1 MLILNNRKFLIYGF
15 GRSGKSCFKFLEK
28 KNQINIYDDL
38 KINLPLKFKKFFIS
52 KKIIKKKN
60 FDHIVISPGIDIKNC
75 SLKYYLKRN
84 QSKIITDLD
93 ILYFAYKENTK
104 IAITGTN
111 GKSTTAKLIK
121 DILKKNK
128 IDVRLV
134 GNIGNAALNEK
145 KISKKTIFVVE
156 ISSYQIEYSKYFKGD
171 ISAILNISPDHLER
185 HLTFKNYLKTKVKLI
200 ENQPSGTL
208 SFIKRNDKQIINYLK
223 KRDIKSTIK
232 KIDINFGKNFLNKI
246 TNSYFK
252 NVNNLSNLKFATEI
266 LKLFNIKEKTI
277 LKVLN
282 KFRNLPYRQ
291 QIIYNKNKL
300 LIINDSKSTSFSSTN
315 SLLKYY
321 KNIYWILGGIAKKGD
336 VLTLNKKYIKNLKV
350 YIYGHDKIFFEKCLK
365 KSFYLKKFKNL
376 QCAITEVINDASKDK
391 IDKSILFSPAAA
403 SFDQFANFE
412 ERGKKFNFLLK
423 KLNFIKKVI
432 NAK

>member
-75 SLKYYLKRN
+75 SLKYYLKKN

-93 ILYFAYKENTK
+93 ILYFAYQENTK

-412 ERGKKFNFLLK
+412 ERGQKFNFLLK

>member
-75 SLKYYLKRN
+75 SLKYYLKKN

-93 ILYFAYKENTK
+93 ILYFAYQENTK

-266 LKLFNIKEKTI
+266 LKL
-277 LKVLN
+277 
-282 KFRNLPYRQ
+282 
-291 QIIYNKNKL
+291 

-412 ERGKKFNFLLK
+412 ERGQKFNFLLK

>member
-75 SLKYYLKRN
+75 SLKYYLKKN

-412 ERGKKFNFLLK
+412 ERGQKFNFLLK

>member
-93 ILYFAYKENTK
+93 ILYFAYQENTK

-412 ERGKKFNFLLK
+412 ERGQKFNFLLK